1 VIHLSPWQ
9 TAEWPERVDCII
21 TDPPYSERTHSGNNG
36 GRRKVRDPA
45 YGFASAPIR
54 QLDYS
59 SLSPA
64 DVREWSAAW
73 APRVRYWIAVMTDS
87 ELIGAWRESF
97 TAAGLYAF
105 APVPCIISG
114 MTCRL
119 AGDGPSSWAVYL
131 MVARTKAALLEN
143 FGRTNDKGERVKGWG
158 TLPGGYWSA
167 QSNEWEDRGYF
178 AKGKGSRIGGKP
190 LPLMQQIVRD
200 YSRPGM
206 LVADPCAGHA
216 TTLVAARLHG
226 CNVWGA
232 ESDPAAHA
240 AGVARL
246 ESVQVP
252 TLIPPDRSFQPS
264 IL

>member
-1 VIHLSPWQ
+1 VVIHLSPWQ

-21 TDPPYSERTHSGNNG
+21 TDPPYSERTHEGQSEL
-36 GRRKVRDPA
+36 RR
-45 YGFASAPIR
+45 GI
-54 QLDYS
+54 DYTH
-59 SLSPA
+59 LTPA
-64 DVREWSAAW
+64 DCHEWAAAW
-73 APRVRYWIAVMTDS
+73 APRVRYWMAVMCDTD
-87 ELIGAWRESF
+87 LIHPWQDAMR
-97 TAAGLYAF
+97 AAGLYVF
-105 APVPCIISG
+105 PPVPCIIPG
-114 MTCRL
+114 MTVRM

-131 MVARTKAALLEN
+131 MVGRTVAAIRED
-143 FGRTNDKGERVKGWG
+143 FGRLNDKGESVKGWG
-158 TLPGGYWSA
+158 TLPGYY
-167 QSNEWEDRGYF
+167 QSPPSTDRS
-178 AKGKGSRIGGKP
+178 GSRIGGKP